1 MEKTALT
8 NEIFAYGKNVFR
20 QLHNQYGFDF
30 EAPHVIFRVDGR
42 FTVSAVRKQAYQMG
56 AAYGA
61 TFAILYTGGGYYKL
75 NAVSL
80 YENSCEVRVAGNNLM
95 KLADSYFN
103 TAYVSDFT
111 SARKDED
118 SIAYVIFQNK
128 EHIKFRNYDWNIGWT
143 KRFKLIDPSDGWWY
157 DDTLSASV
165 LIDENGVKWENY
177 RSYGFDKSGYCV
189 SERRQDLRRR
199 ADNVRAARRK
209 AEIDH
214 ADVVAKALA
223 IDAAITARKVELVNM
238 LVSANSEKDIAKV
251 SKALGTKTWE
261 DGFMRALYLADD
273 FKDRLARDRF
283 TSVSD
288 VESLYNSV
296 MHNLSAC

>member
-1 MEKTALT
+1 MERNALT

-20 QLHNQYGFDF
+20 ALHNQYGFDF
-30 EAPHVIFRVDGR
+30 EAPHVIFRIDGC

-61 TFAILYTGGGYYKL
+61 TFAILYTGGIYYKL
-75 NAVSL
+75 HAVSL
-80 YENSCEVRVAGNNLM
+80 YENSCEVRVVGNDRM
-95 KLADSYFN
+95 KLENSYFN

-111 SARKDED
+111 KARKNVNTV
-118 SIAYVIFQNK
+118 AYVIFQNK
-128 EHIKFRNYDWNIGWT
+128 EHVKFRNYDWTVGWT
-143 KRFKLIDPSDGWWY
+143 KRFKLIDPCEGWWY
-157 DDTLSASV
+157 DDTLSANV

-189 SERRQDLRRR
+189 SERRRDLARR
-199 ADNVRAARRK
+199 ADDVRAARRK

-223 IDAAITARKVELVNM
+223 IDAAITARKAELVNM
-238 LVSANSEKDIAKV
+238 LISANSIRDIANV

-261 DGFMRALYLADD
+261 DSFVRALSLAED
-273 FKDRLARDRF
+273 FKRHLENDSF
-283 TSVSD
+283 SSVSD
-288 VESLYNSV
+288 VNSLYNSV
-296 MHNLSAC
+296 MHNLSKC